1 MKKFGKITAALL
13 ALVIVLSLFAACGKN
28 NNKEEETTTEGFT
41 LQVNNSEEG
50 ITEESTT
57 HPETTTEATTK
68 EENTT
73 KVKPTVKI
81 PSIVTKAPSTTKA
94 PPATNAP
101 TTTKA
106 DVTVENQTTVPST
119 TNPTEPEET
128 KPANVELLLGKW
140 EASFEVDG
148 VAFYVQ
154 FEFRQDKTVVTELT
168 RNNYDKMIKGII
180 DQNTSGI
187 TQEELTEAGFANITE
202 YKEALQEYL
211 LEELPYEE
219 MREGF
224 VLAGTWDLDGNTLS
238 VTVEGETETAETR
251 LLEGERTFVLK
262 NASGESTTLTKM

>member
-13 ALVIVLSLFAACGKN
+13 ALVMVMSLFAACGKN
-28 NNKEEETTTEGFT
+28 DNKEEETTTEGFT

-57 HPETTTEATTK
+57 QPETTTEA
-68 EENTT
+68 TT

-94 PPATNAP
+94 PPTTKAP

-106 DVTVENQTTVPST
+106 DVSVENQTTVPST

-187 TQEELTEAGFANITE
+187 TQEDLTEAGFANITE